1 MNMHDIRTWII
12 TTKRKAP
19 IVELDLSTE
28 FGARV
33 ERRLHEERVIW
44 LTTVRPD
51 MTPQPSLVWFVW
63 DAGTLLIYSKPNTP
77 KLRNIEQNPTVALN
91 FDSDGRGGNMVI
103 FTGTAI
109 IDTQAPSLDQVA
121 AYVEKYAPNI
131 AGMNLTPATFGK
143 AYSVPIRVTPIRL
156 RGH

>member
-1 MNMHDIRTWII
+1 MLN
-12 TTKRKAP
+12 
-19 IVELDLSTE
+19 LDLNTE

-33 ERRLHEERVIW
+33 ARRLNEERVIW
-44 LTTVRPD
+44 LTTVRAD
-51 MTPQPSLVWFVW
+51 LTPQPSLVWFLW

-91 FDSDGRGGNMVI
+91 FDGDGRGGNVAV

-109 IDTQAPSLDQVA
+109 IDQQAPSLDQIT
-121 AYVEKYAPNI
+121 AYVEKYAANI
-131 AGMNLTPATFGK
+131 AGMNLTPASFGQV
-143 AYSVPIRVTPIRL
+143 YSVPIRVTPARL

>member
-1 MNMHDIRTWII
+1 M
-12 TTKRKAP
+12 
-19 IVELDLSTE
+19 LDLDLNTE

-33 ERRLHEERVIW
+33 DRRLREERVIW

-51 MTPQPSLVWFVW
+51 LTPQPSLVWFLW

-91 FDSDGRGGNMVI
+91 FDGDSQGGNVVV

-109 IDTQAPSLDQVA
+109 IDRQAPSLDQIA
-121 AYVEKYAPNI
+121 AYVDNVK
-131 AGMNLTPATFGK
+131 LKCSF
-143 AYSVPIRVTPIRL
+143 
-156 RGH
+156 

>member
-1 MNMHDIRTWII
+1 MLN
-12 TTKRKAP
+12 
-19 IVELDLSTE
+19 LDLSTE

-33 ERRLHEERVIW
+33 ARRLSEERVIW
-44 LTTVRPD
+44 LTTVRAD
-51 MTPQPSLVWFVW
+51 QTPQPSLVWFVW

-91 FDSDGRGGNMVI
+91 FDSDGRGGNLAI

-109 IDTQAPSLDQVA
+109 IDRQAPSLDQVA
-121 AYVEKYAPNI
+121 AYVEKYTPNI
-131 AGMNLTPATFGK
+131 AGMNLTPASFGQV
-143 AYSVPIRVTPIRL
+143 YSVPIRVTPARL

>member
-1 MNMHDIRTWII
+1 M
-12 TTKRKAP
+12 
-19 IVELDLSTE
+19 LDLDLNTE

-33 ERRLHEERVIW
+33 ERRLREERVIW

-51 MTPQPSLVWFVW
+51 LTPQPSLVWFLP

-91 FDSDGRGGNMVI
+91 FDSDGRGGNVVV
-103 FTGTAI
+103 FTATAI
-109 IDTQAPSLDQVA
+109 IDRQAPSLDQIA
-121 AYVEKYAPNI
+121 AYVEKYAENI
-131 AGMNLTPATFGK
+131 ARMRLTPASF
-143 AYSVPIRVTPIRL
+143 AQLYSVPIRVTPTRL

>member
-1 MNMHDIRTWII
+1 M
-12 TTKRKAP
+12 
-19 IVELDLSTE
+19 LDLDLNTE

-33 ERRLHEERVIW
+33 ARRLREERLIW

-51 MTPQPSLVWFVW
+51 LTPQPSLVWFLW
-63 DAGTLLIYSKPNTP
+63 DAGTLLIYSKPNMP

-91 FDSDGRGGNMVI
+91 FDGDGRGGNVVI

-109 IDTQAPSLDQVA
+109 IDRQAPSLDQIA
-121 AYVEKYAPNI
+121 AYVEKYAENI
-131 AGMNLTPATFGK
+131 ARMKLTPASF
-143 AYSVPIRVTPIRL
+143 AQMYSVPIRVTPASL

>member
-1 MNMHDIRTWII
+1 M
-12 TTKRKAP
+12 
-19 IVELDLSTE
+19 VELDLNTE

-33 ERRLHEERVIW
+33 ERRLRDERVIW

-51 MTPQPSLVWFVW
+51 LTPQPSLVWFVW
-63 DAGTLLIYSKPNTP
+63 EAGTLLIYSKPNMP

-91 FDSDGRGGNMVI
+91 FDSDTRGGNVVV

-109 IDTQAPSLDQVA
+109 IDRQAPSLDQIP
-121 AYVEKYAPNI
+121 AYVEKYAANI
-131 AGMNLTPATFGK
+131 AGMQLSPASFGL
-143 AYSVPIRVTPIRL
+143 AYSVPIRVTLERL